1 MTQASSMRV
10 LYSRRLQFAF
20 LTREQLLQEL
30 DRRTSKDT
38 LDVAA
43 LIRCVFV
50 VRSPCRSELAGEYC
64 AHFCFARRPPHLHPL
79 SALKKTIDFEKEV
92 AERYQ
97 ATPLEDL
104 SADTKDVKDE
114 MAQDGDMRTVI
125 GMRSNWRKFYRQR
138 MRVRR

>member
-1 MTQASSMRV
+1 M
-10 LYSRRLQFAF
+10 
-20 LTREQLLQEL
+20 
-30 DRRTSKDT
+30 
-38 LDVAA
+38 
-43 LIRCVFV
+43 CVH
-50 VRSPCRSELAGEYC
+50 SYPA
-64 AHFCFARRPPHLHPL
+64 HLHPL